1 MREDAEARSKEVKRL
16 EAEVWDL
23 RRDVGEGRSASRD
36 LPYMMACAF
45 QDYWWDHP
53 PCLYLHLLPLTCS
66 TPNTASS
73 LRSEAGTTITYDYL
87 LSDYN
92 NANRPG
98 GGDGVL
104 DTSTGNFTTHLLT
117 ILHHLPGKFTCLTP
131 GFYSVTYSG
140 HALLHPEEAVR

>member
-1 MREDAEARSKEVKRL
+1 MAAPRVLLLLHLLLLHLLLPPVHAESCGDMVALLREEVEEMRSSMREDAEARSKEVKRL

-23 RRDVGEGRSASRD
+23 RREVGEGRSASRD

-45 QDYWWDHP
+45 QDYW
-53 PCLYLHLLPLTCS
+53 
-66 TPNTASS
+66 
-73 LRSEAGTTITYDYL
+73 SEAGTTITYDYL

-104 DTSTGNFTTHLLT
+104 DTS
-117 ILHHLPGKFTCLTP
+117 
-131 GFYSVTYSG
+131 
-140 HALLHPEEAVR
+140 